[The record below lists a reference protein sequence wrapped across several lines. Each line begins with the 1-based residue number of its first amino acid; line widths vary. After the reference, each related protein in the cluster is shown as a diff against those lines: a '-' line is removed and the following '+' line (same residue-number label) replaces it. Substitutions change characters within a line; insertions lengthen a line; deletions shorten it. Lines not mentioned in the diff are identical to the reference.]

1 MYKQMKIQPQ
11 INMILLIINP
21 KEEKEEQHQFRNA
34 KLRQELDKKM
44 SENRLWHYRLYT
56 AHN

>member
-1 MYKQMKIQPQ
+1 M
-11 INMILLIINP
+11 NMILLIINP
-21 KEEKEEQHQFRNA
+21 KEEKEEQHQFGNA